1 MPSNS
6 QLIFDSYFALTSA
19 CPSYQQCWMC
29 DETIFR
35 ILNAHYP
42 SLKKTLTFNRKGLNR
57 ALSAKASPCTSQNL
71 HGIYMATFSTACPY
85 SGDFRKVSYY
95 FRRPTNDN
103 QPPDHPVSALDVFD
117 KHATSNQLEIVGEE
131 GTGNENDKSLEIT
144 HKQIENMQK
153 IIKSH
158 RAALD
163 FDRGFITSALKLAKN
178 LDLKEEIEIGP
189 QQKKRGRKRRQ
200 K

>member
-117 KHATSNQLEIVGEE
+117 KHAVSNQLQRNCIRLGNNMPNLPVGLERKITV
-131 GTGNENDKSLEIT
+131 GVCLRKSWRGGFDN
-144 HKQIENMQK
+144 HKVP
-153 IIKSH
+153 
-158 RAALD
+158 R
-163 FDRGFITSALKLAKN
+163 
-178 LDLKEEIEIGP
+178 
-189 QQKKRGRKRRQ
+189 
-200 K
+200 